1 MWKRNKDEYER
12 QKIFILVKEKA
23 NLVNKQKDVKSN
35 FKALELQ
42 EKQIGRV
49 RNIEFSCKECKDE

>member
-1 MWKRNKDEYER
+1 MKNGRRVRKAKDIHISEN
-12 QKIFILVKEKA
+12 KA

-49 RNIEFSCKECKDE
+49 RIIEFFFKSKDE